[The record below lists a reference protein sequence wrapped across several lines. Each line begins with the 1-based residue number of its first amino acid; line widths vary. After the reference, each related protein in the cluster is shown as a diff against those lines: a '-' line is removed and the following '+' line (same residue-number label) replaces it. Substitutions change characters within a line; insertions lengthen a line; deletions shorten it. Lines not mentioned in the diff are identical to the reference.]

1 MKRGYK
7 FFKHIFDKEVKIR
20 TYEIKDFKKY
30 LKKKERHKLTLNPRI
45 KKLKSYNGYKV
56 FIVNGEL
63 IRNKIDIDY
72 VMGGNGLRYLYVPID
87 EIWVEDKYYKT
98 KEFNYI
104 VYHEYTELMLMKRG
118 LNYSDAHDLASI
130 KELKKRKVIIY

>member
-1 MKRGYK
+1 M
-7 FFKHIFDKEVKIR
+7 
-20 TYEIKDFKKY
+20 
-30 LKKKERHKLTLNPRI
+30 KKKERYELPINPR
-45 KKLKSYNGYKV
+45 KKRLKSYKGYKI

-72 VMGGNGLRYLYVPID
+72 IMGGNGFRYLYIPID

-104 VYHEYTELMLMKRG
+104 VYHEYSESRLMRRG

-130 KELKKRKVIIY
+130 KELIKRD

>member
-30 LKKKERHKLTLNPRI
+30 LKKKERYELPINPR
-45 KKLKSYNGYKV
+45 KKRLKSYKGCKV

-63 IRNKIDIDY
+63 IRDNIDIDY
-72 VMGGNGLRYLYVPID
+72 VMGGNGFRYLYIPID

-104 VYHEYTELMLMKRG
+104 VYHEHSELKLMRKG

-130 KELKKRKVIIY
+130 KELVKRGK